1 MTWLILLEDKDTVF
15 YTTERAFHFCERQS
29 QLLDAKCHLL
39 SSWLFPP
46 FTFQPAFLYSFSGFK
61 KILNF
66 PFSIL
71 FHLLSTLTK
80 YPIWFP
86 EPQCFVYRSRRKVE
100 SWRTTVSHHRWIS
113 VSMLPFLAFVKFL
126 PFHRAYNWR
135 SNSVLGFLVFYFLD
149 ILLSVSGR
157 TLYADFTSRAT
168 YCWLWL

>member
-1 MTWLILLEDKDTVF
+1 MRTKILCCTPLKELSISVKDNHNF
-15 YTTERAFHFCERQS
+15 WMQS
-29 QLLDAKCHLL
+29 ATSSLLDCSLHLPFSL
-39 SSWLFPP
+39 LFYIPS
-46 FTFQPAFLYSFSGFK
+46 QALK

-80 YPIWFP
+80 YPIRFP

-100 SWRTTVSHHRWIS
+100 SWRTTASHHRWIS

-135 SNSVLGFLVFYFLD
+135 SNSVLGFLVFYLLD